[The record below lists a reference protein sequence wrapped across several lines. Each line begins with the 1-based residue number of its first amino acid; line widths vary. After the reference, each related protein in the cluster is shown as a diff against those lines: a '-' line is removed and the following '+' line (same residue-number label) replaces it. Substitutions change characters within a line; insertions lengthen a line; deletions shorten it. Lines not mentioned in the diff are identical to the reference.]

1 MIFPKDKG
9 FKHEAYGAGD
19 VQALLKAQE
28 VRDQKHD
35 KEELEG
41 VITDLND
48 LSAKYGGIGTATTYN
63 EAMENLEETIQ
74 EQSGTLVEK
83 NITENGVYNASSDNA
98 DGYSEVTVNV
108 SGERYG
114 ATFDENL
121 GSEFNLIEDI
131 KKIVVPDGVSAVS
144 VQVGFYDES
153 SYSSF
158 RSLEEVVLPSSVK
171 ELTGFWETPNLSNI
185 SLTCS
190 EAWVIRYECFIDSGI
205 KSITLPSTS
214 EGGSIEFSAFERSGL
229 ESITIPDNTVLSSET
244 GVGHHFYGCSNL
256 STATIG
262 KDCILYVDMFED
274 CENLET
280 IYVNVPEGT
289 EGYEAAPWGAP
300 STTQVI
306 WTNE

>member
-35 KEELEG
+35 KEELEE

-98 DGYSEVTVNV
+98 DGYSKVTVNI
-108 SGERYG
+108 SGAQYG
-114 ATFDENL
+114 ATFDEELSSFDFIGNV
-121 GSEFNLIEDI
+121 
-131 KKIVVPDGVSAVS
+131 KKIVIPNGTREASLLNAWPADTSNLTFS
-144 VQVGFYDES
+144 
-153 SYSSF
+153 
-158 RSLEEVVLPSSVK
+158 SLEEVVLPSSVCD
-171 ELTGFWETPNLSNI
+171 LVHFHNTPNLSNI

-190 EAWVIRYECFIDSGI
+190 EGWNIRYECFIDSGI

-214 EGGSIEFSAFERSGL
+214 EGGFIEFSAFEHSGL

-262 KDCILYVDMFED
+262 KDCILYADMFED

-289 EGYEAAPWGAP
+289 ENYEDAPWGAP

-306 WTNE
+306 WANE

>member
-28 VRDQKHD
+28 VRNQKHD
-35 KEELEG
+35 KEELEE

-98 DGYSEVTVNV
+98 DGYSKVTVSV
-108 SGERYG
+108 SGEKYG
-114 ATFDENL
+114 ATFDEEL
-121 GSEFNLIEDI
+121 SSFDLISNV
-131 KKIVVPDGVSAVS
+131 KKIVVPNGISSVSLLNAWPEDTS
-144 VQVGFYDES
+144 NL
-153 SYSSF
+153 SF
-158 RSLEEVVLPSSVK
+158 ESLEEVVLPSSVC
-171 ELTGFWETPNLSNI
+171 ELVHFHNTPNLSNI

-190 EAWVIRYECFIDSGI
+190 EGWVIRYKCFIDSGI

-214 EGGSIEFSAFERSGL
+214 EQSFIEFSAFENSGL
-229 ESITIPDNTVLSSET
+229 ESITIPDNTILSSEIET
-244 GVGHHFYGCSNL
+244 GHHFYGCSNL

-262 KDCILYVDMFED
+262 KDCLLYVDMFED

-289 EGYEAAPWGAP
+289 ENYKDAPWGAP

-306 WTNE
+306 WANE